1 LSKLSANILH
11 HAILD
16 LKLLF
21 FVLITLSIISSI
33 LIYLL
38 TSSFNLELQFLF
50 SNWIIDISAGLALVS
65 SFIVILRERI
75 RKSESKKYVSLFIGI
90 LFWFSAEI
98 IYTYYQTVLRIDI
111 PYPSYADILWLLGY
125 IFVGYHLYSAVF
137 YWNKNKKFSEN
148 SIFIITIFIALLI
161 HLLVQTSIIT
171 YSSDIYLIIVDIFYH
186 ILDGVILIPA
196 IILLWN
202 LRSQQTIFIHRTL
215 ISLFIILNTFA
226 NVGYIFSFNL
236 GQNIAIEYA
245 WIWDIIYN
253 FSYILLAGSLF
264 WYNKILQILN
274 KKIDQNIIT
283 NKKQFQYLLEN
294 QDKIKIIKNNDNNT
308 FIYNDEKTIKDT
320 VNTLIGNAKNEISL
334 LISLQSKYNH
344 DEDLNLLLTGSNISN
359 NNLKIR
365 ILFDNSYNL
374 KLLFS
379 IDDTIDL
386 LNIQY
391 RKIVKPLNSDDII
404 ALIIDHQQLIIINL
418 KQYMDNKHLLI
429 LSTNNSNTL
438 QFCDLFENLWIL
450 SEIKE
455 QSLKI

>member
-11 HAILD
+11 YVIID

-38 TSSFNLELQFLF
+38 TSSFNLELQFIF

-75 RKSESKKYVSLFIGI
+75 RKNESKKYVSLFIGI

-98 IYTYYQTVLRIDI
+98 IYTYYQTALRIDI

-125 IFVGYHLYSAVF
+125 IFVGYHIYSAVF

-148 SIFIITIFIALLI
+148 SIFITTIFIALLI
-161 HLLVQTSIIT
+161 HILVQSSITT

-202 LRSQQTIFIHRTL
+202 LRSQQTIFIHRVL

-264 WYNKILQILN
+264 WYDKILQILN
-274 KKIDQNIIT
+274 KKVDQNIIA

-294 QDKIKIIKNNDNNT
+294 QDKLKIIKNIDNNT
-308 FIYNDEKTIKDT
+308 FIYNDKKTIKDT
-320 VNTLIGNAKNEISL
+320 VNTLIGNAKNEILL
-334 LISLQSKYNH
+334 LIYLQSKYNH
-344 DEDLNLLLTGSNISN
+344 DKDLNLLLTGSNISN

-365 ILFDNSYNL
+365 ILFDNPHNL

-379 IDDTIDL
+379 IDDTIDSL
-386 LNIQY
+386 DIQY
-391 RKIVKPLNSDDII
+391 RKIIKPLNSEDII
-404 ALIIDHQQLIIINL
+404 AFIIDHQQLIIINL
-418 KQYMDNKHLLI
+418 KQYMDNNHLLI
-429 LSTNNSNTL
+429 RSTNNNSIL